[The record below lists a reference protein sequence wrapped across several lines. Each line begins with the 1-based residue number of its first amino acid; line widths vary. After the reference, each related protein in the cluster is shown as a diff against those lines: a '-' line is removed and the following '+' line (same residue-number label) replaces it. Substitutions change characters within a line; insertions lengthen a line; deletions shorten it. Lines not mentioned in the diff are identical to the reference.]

1 MDFKFFNDG
10 KGKIIAV
17 SYFNKKAVK
26 GIAKCCENDKFDE
39 DVGRE
44 LAAERCTVKV
54 LKKKTKKAAEKYLN
68 SLFMAD
74 RAERKA
80 KKTFKYY
87 CKVAKELSEA
97 ESHLLKFEDTLSK

>member
-26 GIAKCCENDKFDE
+26 GIAKCCENDKFNE

-68 SLFMAD
+68 SLIMAD

-80 KKTFKYY
+80 KKLLKYY
-87 CKVAKELSEA
+87 CKVANELHEAETQLIKFENTLSE
-97 ESHLLKFEDTLSK
+97 